1 MPINGLTALEQKYWE
16 KLTRKIHR
24 QARKDREL
32 AAYYEA
38 EQRLEHL
45 GIAVPKELRRFEAVV
60 NMCRVAVDEVQRRL
74 AVKAVMWPKEEDTK
88 PELEEIWDANNLQ
101 SVLALVWKDALIFG
115 RGYLSVSSGETPG
128 DYPIIMAENPREMAA
143 WWDARTGTLSAAV
156 RKWYDPI
163 DGTNRATLYTRDAII
178 SLTSDGGWKIVER
191 YRNDTGEVPIFCFV
205 NRPKTGP
212 DFTAGVSEMADV
224 IKLTDAIARTITN
237 MQVGLETSALPQKT
251 IAGMSPEEFA
261 LDNQG
266 RPSKT
271 LTYFGSLLATS
282 NPDVKFGTLSPGNLT
297 TFHDSVNNMLAW
309 CAAVLGLPTRY
320 AGQQSVNPAAEGAI
334 RADESRLVKNTE
346 DKGVLWGS
354 PLGAALAF
362 AWLLYR
368 QERVPGGRVK
378 IIWHDPSTPTFAQKA
393 DALTK
398 LAGGVPVLSREG
410 VWDELGWGAAR
421 KRREEK
427 YFAKQNG
434 EALAI
439 EHIENKQIS

>member
-24 QARKDREL
+24 EARKDREL

-237 MQVGLETSALPQKT
+237 M
-251 IAGMSPEEFA
+251 
-261 LDNQG
+261 
-266 RPSKT
+266 
-271 LTYFGSLLATS
+271 
-282 NPDVKFGTLSPGNLT
+282 
-297 TFHDSVNNMLAW
+297 
-309 CAAVLGLPTRY
+309 
-320 AGQQSVNPAAEGAI
+320 
-334 RADESRLVKNTE
+334 
-346 DKGVLWGS
+346 
-354 PLGAALAF
+354 
-362 AWLLYR
+362 
-368 QERVPGGRVK
+368 
-378 IIWHDPSTPTFAQKA
+378 
-393 DALTK
+393 
-398 LAGGVPVLSREG
+398 
-410 VWDELGWGAAR
+410 
-421 KRREEK
+421 
-427 YFAKQNG
+427 
-434 EALAI
+434 
-439 EHIENKQIS
+439 